1 MNLTKIRRD
10 FPILK
15 TGIIY
20 LDNAASSLTP
30 EQVLD
35 QMLTYY
41 HSYRANIHRGIHQ
54 LSQKASNE
62 YANARTKISAF
73 INSKSDEE
81 IILTKNTTEGINMIA
96 QGLKWRKG
104 DRIVTTNIEHHSNF
118 VVWLRLK
125 ERYGVDVEIVQP
137 NKDGLF
143 DLLDFEKSIDD
154 QTKLVAITH
163 ASNVLGVITPVEE
176 ITKIAHEHDALML
189 IDGAQSIP
197 HMTMNVQKI
206 DCDFLA
212 FSGHKMCGPTGVG
225 VLYIRDILLNEVE
238 PLCLG
243 GGTVK
248 SAGLNSYN
256 LVQSPQRFEA
266 GTPPIAEV
274 IGLGAAIDY
283 LNDIGMDKIRVHE
296 IKLIKKLYDEL
307 FAIPKI
313 TVYGPEPKHRVG
325 ILSFNVEGLSPH
337 DVALALDIEAKI
349 MVRSG
354 DHCAIPLMK
363 DVIHQPRGTVR
374 ASTYLYN
381 TDEEIEK
388 FVEMMSMLSAAL
400 T

>member
-35 QMLTYY
+35 QMLEYY

-73 INSKSDEE
+73 INSKSEEE
-81 IILTKNTTEGINMIA
+81 IILTKNTTEGINIIA
-96 QGLKWRKG
+96 RGLNWRKG
-104 DRIVTTNIEHHSNF
+104 DRIVTTSIEHHSNF

-137 NKDGLF
+137 NKEGLF
-143 DLLDFEKSIDD
+143 DLLDFEKAIDD
-154 QTKLVAITH
+154 QTKLVAVTH

-189 IDGAQSIP
+189 IDGAQSVP
-197 HMTMNVQKI
+197 HMTVNVQRI
-206 DCDFLA
+206 GCDFLA
-212 FSGHKMCGPTGVG
+212 FSGHKLCGPTGVG
-225 VLYIRDILLNEVE
+225 VLYIRDMLLNEIE

-248 SAGLNSYN
+248 SAGLNSYS

-307 FAIPKI
+307 FAVPKV

-388 FVEMMSMLSAAL
+388 FLEMMSILSAAL

>member
-15 TGIIY
+15 KGIIY

-35 QMLTYY
+35 QMLEYY

-73 INSKSDEE
+73 INSKSEEE
-81 IILTKNTTEGINMIA
+81 IILTKNTTEGINIIA
-96 QGLKWRKG
+96 RGLNWRKG
-104 DRIVTTNIEHHSNF
+104 DRIVTTSIEHHSNF

-137 NKDGLF
+137 NKEGLF
-143 DLLDFEKSIDD
+143 DLLDFEKAIDD
-154 QTKLVAITH
+154 QTKLVAVTH

-189 IDGAQSIP
+189 IDGAQSVP
-197 HMTMNVQKI
+197 HMTVNVQRI
-206 DCDFLA
+206 GCDFLA
-212 FSGHKMCGPTGVG
+212 FSGHKLCGPTGVG
-225 VLYIRDILLNEVE
+225 VLYIRDMLLNEIE

-248 SAGLNSYN
+248 SAGLNSYS

-307 FAIPKI
+307 FAVPKV

-388 FVEMMSMLSAAL
+388 FLEMMSILSAAL

>member
-1 MNLTKIRRD
+1 
-10 FPILK
+10 
-15 TGIIY
+15 
-20 LDNAASSLTP
+20 
-30 EQVLD
+30 
-35 QMLTYY
+35 MLTYY